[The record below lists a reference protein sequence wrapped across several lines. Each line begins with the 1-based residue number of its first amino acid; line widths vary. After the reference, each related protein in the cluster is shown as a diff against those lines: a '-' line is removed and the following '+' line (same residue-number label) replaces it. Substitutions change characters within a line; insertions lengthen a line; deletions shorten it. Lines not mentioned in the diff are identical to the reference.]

1 MKKFYEK
8 MIVTNGKLQFAI
20 EMPSEIKN
28 ERPTY
33 IIIRDGRVYFE
44 NSWYNSVNEYNTSDE
59 SHQIAKQIFM
69 NALQF
74 DVKQKISELKLL
86 ESILTDIGLVDLL
99 GSSLTEGQKI
109 LISQQ
114 IREEIDTAKETI
126 KQETKEEVV
135 KVIKPRAIKK
145 EKAN

>member
-8 MIVTNGKLQFAI
+8 MIVTNGKLQYAI
-20 EMPSEIKN
+20 EMPSGTKS

-33 IIIRDGRVYFE
+33 IIIRDGKVYFE
-44 NSWYNSVNEYNTSDE
+44 NSWYNSVNEYDTSDE

-74 DVKQKISELKLL
+74 DIKQKISELKLL
-86 ESILTDIGLVDLL
+86 ESVLTDIGLVELL
-99 GSSLTEGQKI
+99 GSSLTEAQKT

-114 IREEIDTAKETI
+114 IREEIDFAKESI
-126 KQETKEEVV
+126 KQETKKEVV
-135 KVIKPRAIKK
+135 KAIKPRAIKK
-145 EKAN
+145 EELN

>member
-1 MKKFYEK
+1 MKRFYEK

-20 EMPSEIKN
+20 EMPSDNKN

-99 GSSLTEGQKI
+99 GTSFTEGQKM

-114 IREEIDTAKETI
+114 IREEIDTAKEVI
-126 KQETKEEVV
+126 KQEAKEEVV
-135 KVIKPRAIKK
+135 KTIKPRAIKK
-145 EKAN
+145 GLN

>member
-20 EMPSEIKN
+20 EMPSEIEN

-99 GSSLTEGQKI
+99 GSSLTEGQKL

-126 KQETKEEVV
+126 KQEAKEEVV
-135 KVIKPRAIKK
+135 KVIKPKAIKK
-145 EKAN
+145 GLN

>member
-135 KVIKPRAIKK
+135 RVIKPRAIKK
-145 EKAN
+145 EKVN